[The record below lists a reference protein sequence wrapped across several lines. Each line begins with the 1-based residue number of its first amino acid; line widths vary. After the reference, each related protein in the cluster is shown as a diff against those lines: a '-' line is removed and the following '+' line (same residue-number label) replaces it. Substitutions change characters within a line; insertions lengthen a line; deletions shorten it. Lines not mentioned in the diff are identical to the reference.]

1 MAKLN
6 PWIYKY
12 GYLIKIKSN
21 EISWDDEKLYANVK
35 YKVYP
40 VWKYA
45 LSVIVLLLFYF
56 IYTIFY

>member
-12 GYLIKIKSN
+12 GHLIKIKSN
-21 EISWDDEKLYANVK
+21 EISWDDEKLYANVE

-45 LSVIVLLLFYF
+45 LFVIVLLLFYF